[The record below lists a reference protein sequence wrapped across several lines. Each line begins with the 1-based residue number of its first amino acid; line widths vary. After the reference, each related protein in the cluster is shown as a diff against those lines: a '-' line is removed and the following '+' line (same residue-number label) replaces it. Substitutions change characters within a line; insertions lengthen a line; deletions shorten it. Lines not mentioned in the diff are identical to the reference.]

1 MSQTTLPPAQMPRRW
16 PLYASLFLNVV
27 LITVLAFGAWHIH
40 EARGGRE
47 PRDSFRDYAVS
58 GWLPRQVERVL
69 PAESATKVRAIRE
82 AHAAKIVPLFKA
94 SRDARDAVRHALG
107 AEPFDTAALK
117 AALLSMRE
125 ADGAIAT
132 ATAEMIVEIASTLS
146 PAERQLVREKAREL
160 RKRPPGRERDG
171 RGRGR
176 EMRGEGPPPPGDL
189 PPPDEMPPPPEGPDG
204 PPPPTP

>member
-1 MSQTTLPPAQMPRRW
+1 MSEVNAVTAPKARRW
-16 PLYASLFLNVV
+16 PLYTSLFLNVV
-27 LITVLAFGAWHIH
+27 LITVLALGAWRVH
-40 EARGGRE
+40 EAREAFGGG
-47 PRDSFRDYAVS
+47 AMG

-69 PAESATKVRAIRE
+69 PAESAAKVRAIRE
-82 AHAAKIVPLFKA
+82 AHAGEFRPLFEA
-94 SRDARDAVRHALG
+94 SRNAREAVRLALDT
-107 AEPFDTAALK
+107 EPLDTAALK

-132 ATAEMIVEIASTLS
+132 ATADVMVEIASALS

-189 PPPDEMPPPPEGPDG
+189 PPPDEMPPPPEGSDG